1 MSDLLRAIQEAGAD
15 DLAAVNGRIESIE
28 GELSS
33 LRMLQRVL
41 QAKLGCEPEPQPKK
55 KREPKA
61 DAGGG
66 HDRPTANEMS
76 NRRRAAA
83 QYLMRHG
90 AQHSGQIATAIGY
103 DVKNIARLLTHEW
116 FTKSDQGWHITVAGR
131 QACG

>member
-28 GELSS
+28 GELTS
-33 LRMLQRVL
+33 LRVLQRVL

-61 DAGGG
+61 DAGG
-66 HDRPTANEMS
+66 HDRPTANEMT

-83 QYLMRHG
+83 QYLIRHG
-90 AQHSGQIATAIGY
+90 ATSGAKLASACGFDGLQVYT
-103 DVKNIARLLTHEW
+103 VLNHEW
-116 FTKSDQGWHITVAGR
+116 FTKSEQGYHITPAGR